1 MMKAIRIFRH
11 GDVNEVIY
19 DDFAM
24 PEIGDYDVL
33 VRVLATTVSRW
44 DIKFRIGEMKATALP
59 GRRMFPLPMQPGRDA
74 AGVVEA
80 VGSRVRA
87 FKPGDAVVGLVH
99 PANPMSPMT
108 IRGLSNLSTDID
120 YPGHTSFGGNAQFVA
135 RPESY
140 WLPLPDGV
148 SPRLAAAAMW
158 SYATS
163 HRILN
168 ERLQARVGDCVL
180 VIGGS
185 GGMGSATLDLARLMG
200 LRTVAVTRSPRKV
213 TFLEALGA
221 SHVFIV
227 PGEHVAG
234 KIRLV
239 GDTLGLD
246 GAVDYSGAPDMLRL
260 GVDVLRP
267 GGTLVPVAG
276 EGVASP
282 MPITAAD
289 CVRLELNIRGARAST
304 LHDQRT
310 VLRLLAQG
318 AIRPAIHAVMP
329 LSETRAAQA
338 LLESGDVEGRI
349 VLDPWA

>member
-1 MMKAIRIFRH
+1 MKAVRIFEH
-11 GDVNEVIY
+11 GGIDRLIY
-19 DDFAM
+19 DEFPM
-24 PEIGDYDVL
+24 PEVGEHDVL
-33 VRVLATTVSRW
+33 VRVTATTVSRW
-44 DIKFRIGEMKATALP
+44 DIKYRIGEMKGALP
-59 GRRMFPLPMQPGRDA
+59 GRRMFPLPMQPGRDT

-80 VGSRVRA
+80 VGASVRR
-87 FKPGDAVVGLVH
+87 FRPGDRVVGLVH

-108 IRGLSNLSTDID
+108 IRGLSNLSTEID
-120 YPGHTSFGGNAQFVA
+120 YPGHTMFGGNAQYVA

-148 SPRLAAAAMW
+148 PEPLAAAAMW

-168 ERLQARVGDCVL
+168 ERLQARVGDTVL
-180 VIGGS
+180 VVGGS

-200 LRTVAVTRSPRKV
+200 VHTVAVTRSERKLD
-213 TFLEALGA
+213 FLRSLGA
-221 SHVFIV
+221 SHVMIV
-227 PGEHVAG
+227 PGDNVAAE
-234 KIRLV
+234 IRAA

-246 GAVDYSGAPDMLRL
+246 GAVDYSGDPVMQRL

-276 EGVASP
+276 EGSSNP
-282 MPITAAD
+282 MPITSGD

-310 VLRLLAQG
+310 VLKLLAQG
-318 AIRPAIHAVMP
+318 AIRPAIHSVMP
-329 LSETRAAQA
+329 LSEVRAAQQ
-338 LLESGDVEGRI
+338 LLDSGEVSGRI

>member
-1 MMKAIRIFRH
+1 MKAIRIFRH
-11 GDVNEVIY
+11 GDLNEVIY
-19 DDFAM
+19 DDFPM
-24 PEIGDYDVL
+24 PEVGEHDVL

-44 DIKFRIGEMKATALP
+44 DIKFRIGEMKGTALP
-59 GRRMFPLPMQPGRDA
+59 GRKMFPLPMQPGRDA

-80 VGSRVRA
+80 VGAGVRA

-99 PANPMSPMT
+99 PANPLSPMT
-108 IRGLSNLSTDID
+108 LRGLSNLSTDVD

-135 RPESY
+135 RPQSC
-140 WLPLPDGV
+140 WLPLPEGV
-148 SPRLAAAAMW
+148 SPQLAAAAMW

-168 ERLQARVGDCVL
+168 DRLQARAGDCVL
-180 VIGGS
+180 VVGGS

-200 LRTVAVTRSPRKV
+200 VRTVAVTRSPAK
-213 TFLEALGA
+213 TAFLKERGA
-221 SHVFIV
+221 AHVFIV
-227 PGEHVAG
+227 PGEQAAAQ
-234 KIRLV
+234 IRAV

-246 GAVDYSGAPDMLRL
+246 GAVDYSGDPDMLRL

-276 EGVASP
+276 EGVRSP
-282 MPITAAD
+282 MPITASD

-318 AIRPAIHAVMP
+318 AIHPAIHAVMP
-329 LSETRAAQA
+329 LSEGRAAQA
-338 LLESGDVEGRI
+338 LLERGDVAGRI